1 MINSDR
7 EGDQHVKV
15 DAFACRCLL
24 PDLMSQLGNNSQ
36 ETKYLAY
43 DLRCADNIVR
53 VFVTHSRL
61 SAASQS
67 FCFPQPT
74 CAARARLFSRQ
85 RHVLPPWHNLKI
97 ILPWLLPHS
106 SFPLLPSE
114 MIKLNPRDLPHG
126 IASAIQSKRSETK
139 KDLDLIVKIGIWL
152 KYCRVSIALY
162 WTGEVKKFTN
172 SHHFWIEGKHLAQPR
187 HSYVQ
192 TSSRLSV
199 YDSLWMNTGKPK
211 DCVLQSRSTKAKYF
225 DCNGLMNWS
234 IVVKSTVW
242 VWIKPFRIKVWD
254 PVTWN
259 HLFGRMKKWL
269 YKAPEALYKENR
281 VRFNT
286 SFRHGRQNLPA
297 APARDNAHL

>member
-43 DLRCADNIVR
+43 DSRCADNIVR

-61 SAASQS
+61 STASQS

-106 SFPLLPSE
+106 SFPLLPSG
-114 MIKLNPRDLPHG
+114 MIKLNPRDLPHS

-152 KYCRVSIALY
+152 KYCRVSIAY
-162 WTGEVKKFTN
+162 TDKFQMFLRKG
-172 SHHFWIEGKHLAQPR
+172 SDFSILDWRSEKVHQQPSFLNR
-187 HSYVQ
+187 RE
-192 TSSRLSV
+192 TSR
-199 YDSLWMNTGKPK
+199 
-211 DCVLQSRSTKAKYF
+211 
-225 DCNGLMNWS
+225 
-234 IVVKSTVW
+234 
-242 VWIKPFRIKVWD
+242 
-254 PVTWN
+254 
-259 HLFGRMKKWL
+259 
-269 YKAPEALYKENR
+269 
-281 VRFNT
+281 
-286 SFRHGRQNLPA
+286 PA
-297 APARDNAHL
+297 